1 MPSFNDFYF
10 NSSTGK
16 NRIHVRRCVPDGQV
30 RAVVQIMH
38 GIAEHIS
45 RYDDFMAFLA
55 SNGFV
60 AVGTDHLGHGQS
72 IEKPEQMGFFAEK
85 NGWDYIMKD
94 EEILRLAMKQTYPNV
109 PFVLFGHS
117 MGSFFARMYA
127 VLYPETLH
135 ALVLSGTGGPNPL
148 AGVGLALTEAI
159 GRVKGRKHRSKFL
172 NNMAFGQ
179 YLKRVDSPDTP
190 YDWISRDKEVVARYA
205 QDAKCTFIFTA
216 SAFHELMAILRAVNR
231 PQWAQKVDK
240 RLPVALFAGDADPV
254 GDYGRGVESVYRA
267 LKDAGVKDVFLKL
280 YPGARHEILNE
291 TNRAEVYADILAWC
305 DAHQA

>member
-85 NGWDYIMKD
+85 NGWDYIIKD

-117 MGSFFARMYA
+117 MGSFMARTH
-127 VLYPETLH
+127 LIRYPGGFD
-135 ALVLSGTGGPNPL
+135 AAIISGTGNQGAALVN
-148 AGVGLALTEAI
+148 GGLFIQRL
-159 GRVKGRKHRSKFL
+159 R
-172 NNMAFGQ
+172 
-179 YLKRVDSPDTP
+179 
-190 YDWISRDKEVVARYA
+190 ISA
-205 QDAKCTFIFTA
+205 
-216 SAFHELMAILRAVNR
+216 
-231 PQWAQKVDK
+231 
-240 RLPVALFAGDADPV
+240 
-254 GDYGRGVESVYRA
+254 
-267 LKDAGVKDVFLKL
+267 
-280 YPGARHEILNE
+280 
-291 TNRAEVYADILAWC
+291 
-305 DAHQA
+305 

>member
-85 NGWDYIMKD
+85 TTLNQRF
-94 EEILRLAMKQTYPNV
+94 LR
-109 PFVLFGHS
+109 S
-117 MGSFFARMYA
+117 CR
-127 VLYPETLH
+127 
-135 ALVLSGTGGPNPL
+135 
-148 AGVGLALTEAI
+148 
-159 GRVKGRKHRSKFL
+159 
-172 NNMAFGQ
+172 
-179 YLKRVDSPDTP
+179 
-190 YDWISRDKEVVARYA
+190 
-205 QDAKCTFIFTA
+205 
-216 SAFHELMAILRAVNR
+216 
-231 PQWAQKVDK
+231 
-240 RLPVALFAGDADPV
+240 
-254 GDYGRGVESVYRA
+254 GRGSSYFQFFCELLR
-267 LKDAGVKDVFLKL
+267 KDLQKSW
-280 YPGARHEILNE
+280 I
-291 TNRAEVYADILAWC
+291 
-305 DAHQA
+305 

>member
-16 NRIHVRRCVPDGQV
+16 NRIHVRRCVPDGEV

-85 NGWDYIMKD
+85 NGWDYILKD

-117 MGSFFARMYA
+117 MGSFMARTHIIR
-127 VLYPETLH
+127 YPGGFD
-135 ALVLSGTGGPNPL
+135 AAIISGTGNQGAALVN
-148 AGVGLALTEAI
+148 GGLFMGNLVTAL
-159 GRVKGRKHRSKFL
+159 KGAHHYSKFL
-172 NNMAFGQ
+172 NN
-179 YLKRVDSPDTP
+179 LIRRL
-190 YDWISRDKEVVARYA
+190 WIN
-205 QDAKCTFIFTA
+205 
-216 SAFHELMAILRAVNR
+216 ILPIRFA
-231 PQWAQKVDK
+231 
-240 RLPVALFAGDADPV
+240 AL
-254 GDYGRGVESVYRA
+254 YRHA
-267 LKDAGVKDVFLKL
+267 ACSG
-280 YPGARHEILNE
+280 I
-291 TNRAEVYADILAWC
+291 
-305 DAHQA
+305 